1 MIQKISLSEIDF
13 TDPIFTSLKQDYP
26 TFEQWVSKIKKDEK
40 NRVVF
45 GDLSEVG
52 MLKNIAIVKI
62 KDTNGYPKISTFK
75 VSPIYINNGL
85 GNQLLEQI
93 IFYLKSL
100 SSSKVFIDV
109 FPKHEILT
117 SFIVK
122 RGFSFIE
129 TTSSGENRFVKDL
142 F

>member
-26 TFEQWVSKIKKDEK
+26 SFEQWVSKIKKDGE

-45 GDLSEVG
+45 GDLSETGV
-52 MLKNIAIVKI
+52 LKNIAILKI

-75 VSPIYINNGL
+75 VNPMYINNGL
-85 GNQLLEQI
+85 GNQLLERV

-100 SSSKVFIDV
+100 SSLKVFIEV

-142 F
+142 I